1 MPLVDGFDDTS
12 ILSIGHLGIVA
23 GAYDSLQIADVI
35 DGALPKTR
43 PHHLSHAQV
52 LKAMV
57 LNGLGFIERRLYLFP
72 DFFDDIAVE
81 RLLGEGITRDH
92 LNDDVLGRTLDAI
105 AAYGPTELF
114 NEIVATCLLP
124 TDFGAQC
131 IHIDTTN
138 FSVTGAYEPDL
149 GLGEIAI
156 TYGHPKDG
164 RWDLKRFVL
173 GIASN
178 QYGIPLFL
186 QTFSGNESDKET
198 ILTIIQHLKENLRS
212 DEKVYHVAD
221 SAFYTAPNLQALGQ
235 HTFWIS
241 RVPATIKEERDLV
254 RTEDPFLPCTDDRY
268 SYQEHC
274 SEYAGIRQKW
284 VLYRSVPV
292 YEREEKTFEKNL
304 AKSLDRARTS
314 LRKLCAREFA
324 CEPDARMAAEIWL
337 NKHPRYQFRNL
348 DIATITHKHEKKR
361 GRPKNGEPVQVSYKI
376 TAEIEH
382 NPAVLAEERRILG
395 RFVLATNDPE
405 LSADELLANYKG
417 QGAVERGFRFLKDK
431 SFRVAEVFLK
441 KTSRIQALAMV
452 MVLCLFIYALTEF
465 QLRRELERTGETVTS
480 QTKKQTQRPTLKWI
494 FFRFRRVR
502 EFEMVEEGRRVKR
515 VTNLNEELQKIL
527 RLLGKEYE
535 KYYS

>member
-1 MPLVDGFDDTS
+1 MSLVDGFDDTS

-35 DGALPKTR
+35 DTALPKTR
-43 PHHLSHAQV
+43 HHNITHSQS

-72 DFFDDIAVE
+72 DFFDDVAVE
-81 RLLGEGITRDH
+81 RLLGEGVVREH

-114 NEIVATCLLP
+114 NEIVAKCLLH
-124 TDFGAQC
+124 TDFGSHC
-131 IHIDTTN
+131 IHVDTTN
-138 FSVTGAYEPDL
+138 FSVTGAYESDL
-149 GLGEIAI
+149 DVGEIAI

-173 GIASN
+173 GMASN
-178 QYGIPLFL
+178 QYGVPLFL

-198 ILTIIQHLKENLRS
+198 ILTIIQHLKENLKS

-221 SAFYTAPNLQALGQ
+221 SAFYTAKNLQTLGQ

-241 RVPATIKEERDLV
+241 RVPATISEVQDLI
-254 RTEDPFLPCTDDRY
+254 RTEDPFLPCIDDRY
-268 SYQEHC
+268 TYQEHS
-274 SEYAGIRQKW
+274 SEYAGIQQKW
-284 VLYRSVPV
+284 VLYRSVPM

-304 AKSLDRARTS
+304 TKNLEKANKS
-314 LRKLCAREFA
+314 LRKLCSREFA
-324 CEPDARMAAEIWL
+324 CVPDARRAAELWL
-337 NKHPRYQFRNL
+337 TKHPRYQFSDL
-348 DIATITHKHEKKR
+348 GVTTITRKREKKR
-361 GRPKNGEPVQVSYKI
+361 GRPKSGEPVLVSYKI
-376 TAEIEH
+376 AAEIEY
-382 NPAVLAEERRILG
+382 NPEVLAEERRILG
-395 RFVLATNDPE
+395 RFVLATNDPA

-431 SFRVAEVFLK
+431 SFRVAEIFLK

-452 MVLCLFIYALTEF
+452 MVLCLFIYALTEYR
-465 QLRRELERTGETVTS
+465 LRQELVRNGETVTS
-480 QTKKQTQRPTLKWI
+480 QTKKQTQRPTMKWV

-502 EFEMVEEGRRVKR
+502 EFVVVVEGRKIKR
-515 VTNLNEELQKIL
+515 VANMNEELWKIL